1 MSRAPLERS
10 TVAPRRA
17 GARLDDPLRAAPD
30 VLPGIAIVLPCLDE
44 QDNVAAAVSA
54 ATRAG
59 ERVAS
64 ACEVIVVDDG
74 SADATAAIAARLGL
88 LDRHVRL
95 VRHERNRGYGAAV
108 RTGIATARQPWVF
121 LTDADM
127 QFDLEELDRFAA
139 AALGGGGAPQRP
151 DLVIGW
157 RVARSD
163 PFARRV
169 EAAAWNWLVRRLFA
183 LPFRDVDCAFK
194 LMRRDV
200 VVALEL
206 RCDGAAFS
214 TELLSKALAAGAV
227 VEQIGVSHYPR
238 VAGRSSGGRP
248 RVVVRAFRELWALRG
263 GAPRCAAAS

>member
-1 MSRAPLERS
+1 MSRAPLERA
-10 TVAPRRA
+10 TVDQRRA
-17 GARLDDPLRAAPD
+17 GARMDDPLWGAPHL
-30 VLPGIAIVLPCLDE
+30 LPGIAIVLPCLDE
-44 QDNVAAAVSA
+44 EDNVAAAVSA

-74 SADATAAIAARLGL
+74 SADATAAIAARLAL

-121 LTDADM
+121 LTDADL
-127 QFDLEELDRFAA
+127 QFDLAELDRFAV

-194 LMRRDV
+194 LIACARR
-200 VVALEL
+200 
-206 RCDGAAFS
+206 RP
-214 TELLSKALAAGAV
+214 T
-227 VEQIGVSHYPR
+227 R
-238 VAGRSSGGRP
+238 AGRRSTTATSTRSCLRRP
-248 RVVVRAFRELWALRG
+248 RSCGSPAEAAPSALRR
-263 GAPRCAAAS
+263 ALSSRSRRRRSTACSSSRWPPRLG